1 MIVDKLNTILNS
13 YPTDSTKYT
22 ISHFIKNHILEIPTM
37 SINTIALNCNTSK
50 GQISKYVHSLG
61 YETLADFKADCKEY
75 IDGMKRTKKDSYLV
89 TKNHLKQLNQFTQD
103 KIDTFNYALA
113 NLNEKQLNL
122 FINDFIQC
130 DRVYI
135 YARGHARSLCNY
147 IQNELST
154 HYKEAIICDIDFTS
168 DYHFTPNDLLL
179 IISIDGN
186 TFNFNQRVIRRI
198 QQKEVKTWLISCND
212 QITTFTNKLYIPSNH
227 DEYND
232 YLIRHILDFI
242 LKY

>member
-1 MIVDKLNTILNS
+1 MIIDKLNAILNS
-13 YPTDSTKYT
+13 YPNDTTKYE

-37 SINTIALNCNTSK
+37 SISTIALNCNTSK

-61 YETLADFKADCKEY
+61 CETLADFKADCKEY
-75 IDGMKRTKKDSYLV
+75 INGMDRTKRPSYSSN
-89 TKNHLKQLNQFTQD
+89 KNYLKQLEKFTHE
-103 KIDTFNYALA
+103 KIVALHYT
-113 NLNEKQLNL
+113 LSHINETQLNH
-122 FINDFIQC
+122 FINDFTQC
-130 DRVYI
+130 EHIYI

-154 HYKEAIICDIDFTS
+154 HYKEVIICDIDFTS

-212 QITTFTNKLYIPSNH
+212 QITAFTNKLYIPSNH
-227 DEYND
+227 NEYND